1 MYDLPVG
8 KLPSDQ
14 LRALL
19 DRAAKPHPRVR
30 LGPGIG
36 LDCAVIEVGRR
47 LLVAKSDPITF
58 TREGIGW
65 YAVHVNANDVATTGA
80 QPLWFL
86 ATVLLPEVGNQSA
99 LAEDIFRQIREACD
113 QVGAVLVGG
122 HTEITAG
129 LQRPIVAGTMLGEV
143 EKDRLITPRGARP
156 GDHVLLTKGIPIEGT
171 SIIARELADRLTS
184 IPEAILA
191 NAREVLHAPGI
202 SVLREAQVA
211 ARVGGV
217 HAMHDP
223 TEAGLAGGL
232 WELAEAAAVG
242 IEVDPG
248 AIPILPEGR
257 LVCEALGI
265 DPMATIASGAL
276 LLAADP
282 RRAERVRRSIE
293 AEGIACAAIGLVV
306 PGQGVA
312 MRTTA
317 GPKPL
322 PRPPRDALAALFD
335 PRSP

>member
-1 MYDLPVG
+1 MNDLPIG
-8 KLPSDQ
+8 KLPPEQ

-19 DRAAKPHPRVR
+19 DRAAKPERRVR

-36 LDCAVIEVGRR
+36 LDCAVIEMGRR

-58 TREGIGW
+58 TSEEIGW

-86 ATVLLPEVGNQSA
+86 ATVLLPEAGNQSA
-99 LAEDIFRQIREACD
+99 LAEDIFRQIRQACD
-113 QVGAVLVGG
+113 HVGAVLVGG

-129 LQRPIVAGTMLGEV
+129 LERPIVAGTMLGEV
-143 EKDRLITPRGARP
+143 GKDRLITPRGARA
-156 GDHVLLTKGIPIEGT
+156 GDRVLLSKGIPIEGT
-171 SIIARELADRLTS
+171 CIIARELSDRLVS
-184 IPEAILA
+184 VPETILA
-191 NAREVLHAPGI
+191 KAREYLRAPGI
-202 SVLREAQVA
+202 SVLREAQAA
-211 ARVGGV
+211 ARAGGV

-232 WELAEAAAVG
+232 WELAEAAGIG
-242 IEVDPG
+242 IEVDPQ
-248 AIPILPEGR
+248 AITILPEGR

-276 LLAADP
+276 LIVADP
-282 RRAERVRRSIE
+282 HRADRVRRSIQ
-293 AEGIACAAIGLVV
+293 AEGIACTTIGVVV
-306 PGQGVA
+306 PAQGVA
-312 MRTTA
+312 MRNAA
-317 GPKPL
+317 GLEPL